1 VQTDWTDGS
10 ASIEVMAEAAYA
22 AGLAYIAITDHT
34 KRLAMTHGLDE
45 KRLLLQGKEIERVN
59 EKFKKERKQFRILK
73 GTECDILKDGSLDLK
88 DKVLKTLD
96 MVGISVHS
104 HFDLPEKEQTE
115 RIIRAMQNPYV
126 TILFHPTG
134 RRIGKRPPYALNME
148 AIIKEAK
155 KRDIILEANA
165 SPERLDLQG
174 DHIRMAIQAG
184 VRIAVNSDAHDP
196 SHFGFLRYGI
206 AQARRGWATK
216 KDVVNTASFE
226 KFLKR

>member
-1 VQTDWTDGS
+1 
-10 ASIEVMAEAAYA
+10 
-22 AGLAYIAITDHT
+22 
-34 KRLAMTHGLDE
+34 
-45 KRLLLQGKEIERVN
+45 
-59 EKFKKERKQFRILK
+59 
-73 GTECDILKDGSLDLK
+73 
-88 DKVLKTLD
+88 
-96 MVGISVHS
+96 
-104 HFDLPEKEQTE
+104 
-115 RIIRAMQNPYV
+115 
-126 TILFHPTG
+126 
-134 RRIGKRPPYALNME
+134 ME